1 MGIRRS
7 SSARVT
13 RPRLPLSR
21 SLRTVV
27 NSAVENSSVDHHQP
41 HRQIPLVGLVGGVG
55 SGKSTIG
62 QGLAQRMDV
71 AILDADVAGHDAL
84 RQPEVKHALRTAFGA
99 EIFDPAGEI
108 VRPELGRIVFGDT
121 PSARK
126 NRESLERI
134 VHPVIRSVLRE
145 QLTQHRSDAKVEAVL
160 LDAALLLESGWESE
174 CDGVVFIDTPLER
187 RQRWTGSSRAWS
199 VEEHARR
206 EASQW
211 PLDKKRAA
219 SDFVV
224 DNSGD
229 ASASVDQLEKFV
241 RGIVSL
247 VSRSSAPH

>member
-1 MGIRRS
+1 MN
-7 SSARVT
+7 SA
-13 RPRLPLSR
+13 
-21 SLRTVV
+21 VV
-27 NSAVENSSVDHHQP
+27 NSSVGPLPP

-62 QGLAQRMDV
+62 HGLTQRMAV

-84 RQPEVKHALRTAFGA
+84 RQPEVKQALRTAFGA
-99 EIFDPAGEI
+99 GIFDPAGEI

-121 PSARK
+121 QSARR
-126 NRESLERI
+126 NRDSLEQI

-145 QLTQHRSDAKVEAVL
+145 QLAQHRSDAQVEAVL
-160 LDAALLLESGWESE
+160 LDAALLLESGWQGE

-187 RQRWTGSSRAWS
+187 RRRWTASSRAWT

-247 VSRSSAPH
+247 VNCSSVAH